1 MANRKPGGDDGGNKD
16 DKQGLPALHTDTSP
30 QNQAAADGCRKRLAT
45 VLSDDLHLFIKSELE
60 EHNVPHAVIINTVTE
75 LMVDVAADMAKQCG
89 MEKWANHFTETIA
102 DQLSTKLLARIRNG

>member
-1 MANRKPGGDDGGNKD
+1 MANRKLGGDDGGNND
-16 DKQGLPALHTDTSP
+16 DQQGLPALHTGTSP
-30 QNQAAADGCRKRLAT
+30 LDHAAAVGCRRRLAT
-45 VLSDDLHLFIKSELE
+45 LLSDDLNLFIKSELQ

-75 LMVDVAADMAKQCG
+75 MMVDVAADMAKQCG